1 MKELS
6 TILLISIFVE
16 KFCLLLKKAFIQ
28 SITLEISRATVYFVV
43 EFSH

>member
-6 TILLISIFVE
+6 TIFLIGIFVE
-16 KFCLLLKKAFIQ
+16 KFCLLLKAFIQ

-43 EFSH
+43 EFSR